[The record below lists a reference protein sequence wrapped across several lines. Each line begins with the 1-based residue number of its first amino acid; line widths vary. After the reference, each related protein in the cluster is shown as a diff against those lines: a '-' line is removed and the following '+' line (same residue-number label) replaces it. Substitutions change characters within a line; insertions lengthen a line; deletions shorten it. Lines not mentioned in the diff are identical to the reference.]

1 MHGTPPSQAPEAEQR
16 PARRWRRLL
25 FAALLLVLLLS
36 WLVPRVL
43 HELTGASELR
53 ALQPTANLSQ
63 AAQDLLDEVYGDLGD
78 GVLFDYHTHLAG
90 LGAGSGCWVNPRM
103 RSLWHPFEYVRF
115 LAYLSA
121 AGVEPSER
129 ADVDFVARLEALVD
143 ATPRPSKHLL
153 LAFDYHYD
161 EDGTRDLD
169 ASHFHVPNEW
179 VLEVAGR
186 RPDRFEAA
194 ISVHPYRPD
203 APEELRRLAARGVR
217 FVKWL
222 PNAMGI
228 DPASERCDVY
238 YKTMVELGLVLLTHT
253 GFEQAVELAEDQE
266 LGNPLRLRRPLAA
279 GVRVIAAHCAS
290 SGENDDLDRRG
301 ERRSSFELFLRLMG
315 EPQWEGRLWGEISTV
330 TQFNRYG
337 IALAELLRR
346 TDLHGR
352 LVNGSDWPLPAINML
367 YRLDRLVRADL
378 LDASELAPLRE
389 LYHYNP
395 LLFDLAL
402 KRRVRAPEIGT
413 RFPASV
419 FLREVDMW
427 GT

>member
-1 MHGTPPSQAPEAEQR
+1 MAGSPPSQR
-16 PARRWRRLL
+16 PAQSPATERSRSRRRRKL
-25 FAALLLVLLLS
+25 FLAILLLGLLLA
-36 WLVPRVL
+36 WLVPRAL
-43 HELTGASELR
+43 QELTGASELR
-53 ALQPTANLSQ
+53 ALDSAERLSPE
-63 AAQDLLDEVYGDLGD
+63 AKALLDEVYADLGE

-90 LGAGSGCWVNPRM
+90 IGAGSDCWVNPRM
-103 RSLWHPFEYVRF
+103 RSLWHPLEYVRF

-121 AGVEPSER
+121 AGVEPSEQ
-129 ADVDFVARLEALVD
+129 ADEDFVARLEALVD

-179 VLEVAGR
+179 VLEVVGR

-194 ISVHPYRPD
+194 ISVHPYRAD
-203 APEELRRLAARGVR
+203 ATSELQRLADRGAR

-228 DPASERCDVY
+228 DPASERCDAY
-238 YKTMVELGLVLLTHT
+238 YETMAELGLVLLSHT

-290 SGENDDLDRRG
+290 SGENEDLDRAG

-330 TQFNRYG
+330 TQFNRYEH
-337 IALAELLRR
+337 ALAELLRR

-367 YRLDRLVRADL
+367 YRLDLLERGGLAQAERAAALARALPLQPLAVRPGAE
-378 LDASELAPLRE
+378 ATGAGPRE
-389 LYHYNP
+389 RCAIPSL
-395 LLFDLAL
+395 
-402 KRRVRAPEIGT
+402 
-413 RFPASV
+413 SV
-419 FLREVDMW
+419 SS
-427 GT
+427 GG